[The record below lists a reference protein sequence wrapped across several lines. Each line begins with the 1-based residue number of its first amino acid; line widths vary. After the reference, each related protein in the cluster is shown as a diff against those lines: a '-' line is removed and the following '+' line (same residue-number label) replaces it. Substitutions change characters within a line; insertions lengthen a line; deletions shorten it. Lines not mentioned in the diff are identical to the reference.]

1 MNAASP
7 SPAVSAVLENS
18 LPLDDHDLLILR
30 NVDQS
35 LANAIEVKL
44 WWKQK
49 DASQSFAHQ
58 FNLIR
63 SFNRPNRAV
72 GFFDSAVVNGRQME
86 LMGVVQEMFY
96 DRADTGSA
104 GILPAIRDELQEFIT
119 QYFMRISDFRSPEA
133 AVEHAGEN
141 AGGNDFLSW
150 CSRSTPNW
158 QGFGY
163 SQLYYKLKN
172 SGKTGKFA
180 EDMRYAIVDIRELG
194 KTFEWIVMK
203 VRIFDFNL
211 TFRPFGPDFPAI
223 NIPLQEETYAILHE
237 DFIVNLDRAGEK
249 YFGEF
254 GFGYGLLQIDD
265 DRDSLLAYGPGKFHA
280 GFQTIH
286 FQMLPDG
293 QSSVRLVFV
302 VNRPDR
308 LLNVPLNPARWGFG
322 LADMMSLGTA
332 SRAFGPLRL
341 VFENFTP
348 TFGTFDPLLT
358 FVELANVLTGGEAA
372 RQYCISKEQLEKEM
386 LLQHFMQH
394 YQMIIGSLLT
404 WRQIPDWLDRAN
416 LPDWIL
422 RGTAP

>member
-1 MNAASP
+1 VSSASP
-7 SPAVSAVLENS
+7 IPTVSTALANS

-35 LANAIEVKL
+35 LANAIEARR
-44 WWKQK
+44 WWKEK
-49 DASQSFAHQ
+49 ETSQSFAHQ

-63 SFNRPNRAV
+63 SFNRPNRGI
-72 GFFDSAVVNGRQME
+72 GFFDSATINGQQME
-86 LMGVVQEMFY
+86 LMGVMQEMFY
-96 DRADTGSA
+96 DRADSGAA
-104 GILPAIRDELQEFIT
+104 GMVTAIRDEFREFIT

-133 AVEHAGEN
+133 AVERSGRNIA
-141 AGGNDFLSW
+141 NDFLSW
-150 CSRSTPNW
+150 CTRSTPNW

-163 SQLYYKLKN
+163 SQFYYKLKD
-172 SGKTGKFA
+172 SGRTGKFA

-211 TFRPFGPDFPAI
+211 AFRPFGPEFPSI
-223 NIPLQEETYAILHE
+223 NVPLQEDTYVILHE
-237 DFIVNLDRAGEK
+237 DFIVNRDRAEEK

-254 GFGYGLLQIDD
+254 GFGYGLLQIDQTS
-265 DRDSLLAYGPGKFHA
+265 DSLLAYGPGKFRA

-302 VNRPDR
+302 VNRPER
-308 LLNVPLNPARWGFG
+308 ILNVPLNPLRWSFG
-322 LADMMSLGTA
+322 LADLVSLGAA
-332 SRAFGPLRL
+332 SRVLGPLKL

-358 FVELANVLTGGEAA
+358 FVDLANAFTGGEAA
-372 RQYCISKEQLEKEM
+372 RQYCISKEQLETEM

-394 YQMIIGSLLT
+394 YQMVIGSLLT
-404 WRQIPDWLDRAN
+404 WRQIPDWLDRTN

-422 RGTAP
+422 HGTAP

>member
-1 MNAASP
+1 MSSASP
-7 SPAVSAVLENS
+7 IPAVSRVLENS
-18 LPLDDHDLLILR
+18 LPLDDHDLLVLR

-35 LANAIEVKL
+35 LANAIEVRR
-44 WWKQK
+44 WWKEK
-49 DASQSFAHQ
+49 DATQNFAHQ

-63 SFNRPNRAV
+63 SFNRPNRGT
-72 GFFDSAVVNGRQME
+72 GFFDTAIVNGRQME
-86 LMGVVQEMFY
+86 LMGVMQEMFY
-96 DRADTGSA
+96 DRADTGAA
-104 GILPAIRDELQEFIT
+104 GILPAIRDEFREFIT
-119 QYFMRISDFRSPEA
+119 QYFMRISDFRDPEA
-133 AVEHAGEN
+133 AVERPDENAAGEN
-141 AGGNDFLSW
+141 FLSW
-150 CSRSTPNW
+150 CRRSTPNW

-163 SQLYYKLKN
+163 SQLYYKLKD
-172 SGKTGKFA
+172 SGKVGKFA
-180 EDMRYAIVDIRELG
+180 EDVRYAIVDIRELG

-211 TFRPFGPDFPAI
+211 AFRPFGPEFPVI
-223 NIPLQEETYAILHE
+223 NIPLNEETYIILHQ
-237 DFIVNLDRAGEK
+237 DFMVDVNRPGEK
-249 YFGEF
+249 YFGQF
-254 GFGYGLLQIDD
+254 GFGYGLLQIDQ
-265 DRDSLLAYGPGKFHA
+265 DRDSLLAYGPGRFHA

-308 LLNVPLNPARWGFG
+308 ILNVPLNPVRWGFG
-322 LADMMSLGTA
+322 LADLLSLGTA
-332 SRAFGPLRL
+332 SRVLGPLRL

-348 TFGTFDPLLT
+348 TFGNFDPLLT
-358 FVELANVLTGGEAA
+358 FVDLANAFTGGEAA
-372 RQYCISKEQLEKEM
+372 RQYCISKEQLETEM

-422 RGTAP
+422 HGTAP